1 VSGRVRLEE
10 TGCEQAADLQDGQR
24 DHAWFGRRGLIRGDR
39 GRGLGIGTV
48 FQQGGG
54 DRADRQGGHHQHGMA
69 EDRGVERAWH
79 WSRPTYTAISRT
91 PSLTLRLTA

>member
-39 GRGLGIGTV
+39 GGAWVSVRS
-48 FQQGGG
+48 FS
-54 DRADRQGGHHQHGMA
+54 RAAVIAQIA
-69 EDRGVERAWH
+69 TAAITSTAW
-79 WSRPTYTAISRT
+79 RRIA
-91 PSLTLRLTA
+91 A